1 VAIDDYMGGSPIPDS
16 KETTTVT
23 GAKFMSRPGCMIG
36 WWAAWG
42 LTTIIAVLGPSE
54 APAASFGGANCD
66 GALMV
71 VEIAAAVER
80 GAEPP
85 ADESFQQL
93 MGSARFIAAAEAGD
107 AVAEYMLSGR
117 LGDQTEALEW
127 TRRAAEHGHERAQA
141 DLGLRYM
148 LGQEVPQSYFEAF
161 KWYSRAAQQGLVGV
175 FATLGAMYE
184 RGQGVPQDFV
194 EAYKWYTLA
203 AARMQAR
210 AAGIAAEDRDK
221 LAAKMTPGQVAEA
234 QARALDWKAVTE
246 PSPCVEV
253 FKRALRERLQR

>member
-1 VAIDDYMGGSPIPDS
+1 MPRVSWLWGIMVVA
-16 KETTTVT
+16 
-23 GAKFMSRPGCMIG
+23 AAMS
-36 WWAAWG
+36 A
-42 LTTIIAVLGPSE
+42 SE
-54 APAASFGGANCD
+54 ARAATAGANCD

-71 VEIAAAVER
+71 AEIAAAVER
-80 GAEPP
+80 GAKPP

-117 LGDQTEALEW
+117 LGDQTRALEW

-148 LGQEVPQSYFEAF
+148 LGQAVPQSYFEAF
-161 KWYSRAAQQGLVGV
+161 KWYSRAAQQGLVGI
-175 FATLGAMYE
+175 FAALGAMYE

-194 EAYKWYTLA
+194 EAYKWYSLG

-221 LAAKMTPGQVAEA
+221 LAAKMTSAQVAEA
-234 QARALDWKAVTE
+234 QRRAAAWQPVPE
-246 PSPCVEV
+246 PSPCLEV
-253 FKRALRERLQR
+253 FRREVRERLKKAD

>member
-1 VAIDDYMGGSPIPDS
+1 MVA
-16 KETTTVT
+16 
-23 GAKFMSRPGCMIG
+23 
-36 WWAAWG
+36 
-42 LTTIIAVLGPSE
+42 
-54 APAASFGGANCD
+54 
-66 GALMV
+66 
-71 VEIAAAVER
+71 EIAAAVER
-80 GAEPP
+80 GAKPP

-117 LGDQTEALEW
+117 LGDQTRALEW